1 MAAVPCLVHH
11 RQMTKQALRRIRS
24 AAARRLAV
32 ILCASMLM
40 VTFQSRALPADQG
53 PHRFDGEWDTA
64 LSCPN
69 SNGALG
75 YSFKFVSMIKDG
87 VLHGEKGAKGEAGW
101 LQVDGPISADGASDL
116 YVQGLVGAARY
127 AVGQRPA
134 GTAYGYHLV
143 VGFSDASGKGHRVEG
158 RPCDVVF
165 NKKTS

>member
-1 MAAVPCLVHH
+1 
-11 RQMTKQALRRIRS
+11 MTRKALQRTWS
-24 AAARRLAV
+24 AAARRLAL
-32 ILCASMLM
+32 ILCASILT
-40 VTFQSRALPADQG
+40 VTFQSRAVLADQG
-53 PHRFDGEWDTA
+53 AHRFDGEWDTV

-87 VLHGEKGAKGEAGW
+87 ILHGEKGAKGEAGW
-101 LQVDGPISADGASDL
+101 LQVDGPISADGTSDL
-116 YVQGLVGAARY
+116 YVQGLVGAAPY

-134 GTAYGYHLV
+134 GTAYGYHLA
-143 VGFSDASGKGHRVEG
+143 VGFTDESGKGHRVEG